1 MRKFINILVLVVALV
16 GTVSAQ
22 SLDDLSKKVLD
33 LSFGVINQGINAYEE
48 QLEKQELEE
57 LEEAKKAH
65 EKAKKILEEA
75 KKIEEETKKIEEA
88 TKKLEEAPEAEE
100 ADTENNKLLKFQ
112 WFQEVEVDEDSDE
125 EIELQN
131 ALAYTVFNN
140 SLRDENNAFR
150 VYCAGITDYVWFW
163 YRFDKED
170 NGCYYVDHVDLYTDD
185 NGNVGHEFCSG
196 ILKDWRYIKV
206 KNTLTGTVSTAILI
220 YIDYIDDDNFKM
232 LLIQDSYNPN
242 NFVIFF

>member
-22 SLDDLSKKVLD
+22 SLDDLSKKIFD
-33 LSFGVINQGINAYEE
+33 LSFEAINKGMNDYEE

-57 LEEAKKAH
+57 EERKAEAELKKA
-65 EKAKKILEEA
+65 EAEVKKAEALKAEVEALGAEIEALEAE
-75 KKIEEETKKIEEA
+75 I
-88 TKKLEEAPEAEE
+88 EAEE

-131 ALAYTVFNN
+131 ALAHTVFYNL
-140 SLRDENNAFR
+140 LRDENKAFR
-150 VYCAGITDYVWFW
+150 VYCDGVADYVWFW
-163 YRFDKED
+163 YRFAKED
-170 NGCYYVDHVDLYTDD
+170 DGNHHVDLYTDD
-185 NGNVGHEFCSG
+185 NGNVGHELCSG

-220 YIDYIDDDNFKM
+220 YIDDDNFKM
-232 LLIQDSYNPN
+232 LLIQDNNNPN

>member
-1 MRKFINILVLVVALV
+1 MRKFINILVLVVASV

-57 LEEAKKAH
+57 
-65 EKAKKILEEA
+65 
-75 KKIEEETKKIEEA
+75 
-88 TKKLEEAPEAEE
+88 TKKLEEEELEAEE

-112 WFQEVEVDEDSDE
+112 WFQEVEVDKDSDE

-131 ALAYTVFNN
+131 ALAHTVFYNL
-140 SLRDENNAFR
+140 LRDENKAFKI
-150 VYCAGITDYVWFW
+150 YCVGIADYVW
-163 YRFDKED
+163 YRFAQED
-170 NGCYYVDHVDLYTDD
+170 DSEFHVNLYIDD
-185 NGNVGHEFCSG
+185 NDDVWHELCSG

-206 KNTLTGTVSTAILI
+206 KNTLTGTVSTAILF
-220 YIDYIDDDNFKM
+220 YINDSNFKM
-232 LLIQDSYNPN
+232 LLIQDSN
-242 NFVIFF
+242 NLSNFFIFF

>member
-57 LEEAKKAH
+57 T
-65 EKAKKILEEA
+65 
-75 KKIEEETKKIEEA
+75 KKIEEEA
-88 TKKLEEAPEAEE
+88 KKLEEAAKKAEEEELEAEE

-112 WFQEVEVDEDSDE
+112 WFQEVEVDKDSDE
-125 EIELQN
+125 EIELRN
-131 ALAYTVFNN
+131 ALAYTVFSNL
-140 SLRDENNAFR
+140 LRDEDKAFKI
-150 VYCAGITDYVWFW
+150 YCVGIADYVW
-163 YRFDKED
+163 YRFAKKDDGEF
-170 NGCYYVDHVDLYTDD
+170 HVDLYIDD
-185 NGNVGHEFCSG
+185 NGDVGHELCSG

-206 KNTLTGTVSTAILI
+206 KNTITGTVSTAILV
-220 YIDYIDDDNFKM
+220 YIDDSNFKM
-232 LLIQDSYNPN
+232 LFIQDSNNPS
-242 NFVIFF
+242 NFFIFF

>member
-22 SLDDLSKKVLD
+22 SLDDISKKNYD
-33 LSFGVINQGINAYEE
+33 LSFGVINKGINAYKE

-57 LEEAKKAH
+57 AKKAL
-65 EKAKKILEEA
+65 EEVKKTLEEA
-75 KKIEEETKKIEEA
+75 KKIEEEAKKAEA
-88 TKKLEEAPEAEE
+88 EAKKAEE

-125 EIELQN
+125 EIELHN

-140 SLRDENNAFR
+140 LLSDEDNAFR
-150 VYCAGITDYVWFW
+150 VYCAGVADYVWFW
-163 YRFDKED
+163 YRFAKED
-170 NGCYYVDHVDLYTDD
+170 DGYHHVDLYTDD
-185 NGNVGHEFCSG
+185 NGNVGHELCSG

-220 YIDYIDDDNFKM
+220 YIDDDNFKM
-232 LLIQDSYNPN
+232 LLIQDNNNPN

>member
-1 MRKFINILVLVVALV
+1 MVKKFISTLVLVVALV
-16 GTVSAQ
+16 GSVSAQ
-22 SLDDLSKKVLD
+22 SLDDLSKKIYD
-33 LSFGVINQGINAYEE
+33 LSFGVINKGINAYEE

-57 LEEAKKAH
+57 AKKAEEEAKK
-65 EKAKKILEEA
+65 
-75 KKIEEETKKIEEA
+75 
-88 TKKLEEAPEAEE
+88 AEE

-131 ALAYTVFNN
+131 ALAHTVFNN
-140 SLRDENNAFR
+140 LFRDENNAFR
-150 VYCAGITDYVWFW
+150 VYCAGIADYVWFW

-185 NGNVGHEFCSG
+185 NGNVGHELCSG

-232 LLIQDSYNPN
+232 LLIQDNYNTN